1 MQQTL
6 FAALE
11 QRIER
16 ENRLRWCDVITALN
30 TNYDCTNGAY
40 MKALLHNAEKYG
52 QWNSL
57 GEKWAV
63 RISKLFTDIVVNAPL
78 GEEDYVNFIP
88 GLFSWSQTILLGKSV
103 GATPNGRN
111 AGTPINHG
119 ANPFP
124 SSIKNGA
131 MTTMSEAIAAVQ
143 CGMGNTC
150 PFQMELDPGFI
161 GMHGGVEKI
170 KALLETHLARGG
182 TLINV
187 NIVDKDKILAARKS
201 RNYIPISLSEYW
213 FYCVFYFSVIRIQT
227 IGGGSHTES
236 QLSRKEWNMSYAELS
251 SR

>member
-1 MQQTL
+1 
-6 FAALE
+6 
-11 QRIER
+11 
-16 ENRLRWCDVITALN
+16 
-30 TNYDCTNGAY
+30 

-187 NIVDKDKILAARKS
+187 NIVDKDKILAANENPELYPDLVVRVTGFTA
-201 RNYIPISLSEYW
+201 YFISLSPE
-213 FYCVFYFSVIRIQT
+213 FRQLVVDRI
-227 IGGGSHTES
+227 
-236 QLSRKEWNMSYAELS
+236 LKAN
-251 SR
+251 

>member
-1 MQQTL
+1 
-6 FAALE
+6 
-11 QRIER
+11 
-16 ENRLRWCDVITALN
+16 
-30 TNYDCTNGAY
+30 

-124 SSIKNGA
+124 RTIKNGA

-170 KALLETHLARGG
+170 KALLETHLARDVYKRQGV
-182 TLINV
+182 LLLWSYDCPCCNSSCSSS
-187 NIVDKDKILAARKS
+187 NFRSAHRS
-201 RNYIPISLSEYW
+201 RRL
-213 FYCVFYFSVIRIQT
+213 
-227 IGGGSHTES
+227 
-236 QLSRKEWNMSYAELS
+236 
-251 SR
+251 